1 MPDLIAL
8 ADLQTITQLN
18 SNVEARKVANAI
30 ADVHL
35 EAEKVLGRA
44 GYALIY
50 ATPASYTSLL
60 TGYIKPWMAWRAR
73 ELAYTDMMFEPERA
87 GMVKVVGE
95 GQESVSRSEVAD
107 RKAQDRDRA
116 EARLERLLDHL
127 CDNPTLYPWYS
138 ATEGG
143 EERIKTSGGS
153 GFILRRSERQNTYRG

>member
-35 EAEKVLGRA
+35 ECEKVLGRT
-44 GYALIY
+44 GYALVY
-50 ATPASYTSLL
+50 ASPGSYTALL
-60 TGYIKPWMAWRAR
+60 AYVKPWMAWRAR

-87 GMVKVVGE
+87 GMVKVVGD
-95 GQESVSRSEVAD
+95 GQESVSRAEVAD

-116 EARLERLLDHL
+116 EARLERLIEYL
-127 CDNPTLYPWYS
+127 CDNVATYTWY
-138 ATEGG
+138 TTNVND
-143 EERIKTSGGS
+143 EERINTSGGS
-153 GFILRRSERQNTYRG
+153 GFILRRSSRQDNYRG